1 MRWREG
7 WRWWWRCWRRVR
19 THENMQHVSQDVC
32 FKMDPGTSQ
41 SLSLLL
47 LCWRCPLQ
55 HHTSAHART
64 CTRTH
69 ARTHTCTR
77 THVHECI
84 HAGLIQREEKNHKN
98 VLLGHQ
104 ASPLLDAHV
113 GLQFILQYLPNVIK
127 SWWQHSPCCVSGS
140 PAHIHTENRH
150 IFSIFSVIFS
160 FLDAVRWR
168 ETCLLNLLIKKKK
181 EGPEKTPFIY

>member
-7 WRWWWRCWRRVR
+7 WRWWWRLWRRVR

-104 ASPLLDAHV
+104 ASPRRVCRPAIYPSISPQCYQVMMTTLALLCLRLAGSHSHRKQAH
-113 GLQFILQYLPNVIK
+113 F
-127 SWWQHSPCCVSGS
+127 QHLLS
-140 PAHIHTENRH
+140 HFL
-150 IFSIFSVIFS
+150 IFRRGAMERDLFTKPV
-160 FLDAVRWR
+160 
-168 ETCLLNLLIKKKK
+168 N
-181 EGPEKTPFIY
+181 